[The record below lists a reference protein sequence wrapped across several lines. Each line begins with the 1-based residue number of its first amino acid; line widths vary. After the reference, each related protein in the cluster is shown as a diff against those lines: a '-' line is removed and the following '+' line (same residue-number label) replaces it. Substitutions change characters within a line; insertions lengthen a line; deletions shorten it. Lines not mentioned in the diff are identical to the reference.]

1 MFKVNNENR
10 RTESVNVFIL
20 SLLLFC
26 AFLLIM
32 VDMQPVEQHL
42 KLSKAYRKDTPATS
56 IGDFSFHC
64 LLIVVPLVTV
74 AILCIIKIWWDN

>member
-10 RTESVNVFIL
+10 RTESGNVFIL
-20 SLLLFC
+20 SLLFC

-32 VDMQPVEQHL
+32 VDVQPVEQHL

>member
-10 RTESVNVFIL
+10 RTESGNVFIL
-20 SLLLFC
+20 SLLFC

-32 VDMQPVEQHL
+32 VDVQPVEQHL

-56 IGDFSFHC
+56 IGDFSFHF
-64 LLIVVPLVTV
+64 LLIVVPLVTD
-74 AILCIIKIWWDN
+74 AILCIIKIWWDH

>member
-32 VDMQPVEQHL
+32 VNVQPVEQHL
-42 KLSKAYRKDTPATS
+42 KLSKAYRKDTSATS
-56 IGDFSFHC
+56 IGYFSFHC
-64 LLIVVPLVTV
+64 LLIVVPLVTD
-74 AILCIIKIWWDN
+74 AILCIIKIWWDH

>member
-10 RTESVNVFIL
+10 RTESGNVFIL
-20 SLLLFC
+20 SLLFC

-32 VDMQPVEQHL
+32 VDVQPVEQHL

-56 IGDFSFHC
+56 IGDFSFHF
-64 LLIVVPLVTV
+64 LLIVVPLVTD